1 VRRSRPLSL
10 TEVPTPLTRRHAT
23 ATAAPRIP
31 ESGPVQRAVLGVP
44 MLGCFV
50 VALDAQ
56 IVNAAL
62 PEIRGSLG
70 GGLSGLQLTQ
80 LAGRRPW

>member
-1 VRRSRPLSL
+1 
-10 TEVPTPLTRRHAT
+10 
-23 ATAAPRIP
+23 
-31 ESGPVQRAVLGVP
+31 

-62 PEIRGSLG
+62 PEICGSLG
-70 GGLSGLQLTQ
+70 GGLSGLQLGR
-80 LAGRRPW
+80 LAGRRGVRPRSPG